1 MTQCVGHSNAGSTI
15 ILSICQHFE
24 FQEEEFPQ
32 LSNPIK
38 VGVIYLEI
46 FIVGA
51 KNSMLISDLT
61 LNCNPIVTFS
71 ITCQQ
76 KKVEQVYIK
85 IK

>member
-1 MTQCVGHSNAGSTI
+1 MNYYIYSSEIPVDIKENVEE
-15 ILSICQHFE
+15 HFE

-71 ITCQQ
+71 I
-76 KKVEQVYIK
+76 EIK
-85 IK
+85 SKFMNNLHF

>member
-1 MTQCVGHSNAGSTI
+1 MNYYIYSSEIPVDIKENVEE
-15 ILSICQHFE
+15 HFE

-51 KNSMLISDLT
+51 KNSMFISDLT
-61 LNCNPIVTFS
+61 LNYYHGIVL
-71 ITCQQ
+71 
-76 KKVEQVYIK
+76 
-85 IK
+85 

>member
-1 MTQCVGHSNAGSTI
+1 MNYYIYSSEIPVDIKENVEE
-15 ILSICQHFE
+15 HFE

-61 LNCNPIVTFS
+61 LNCYHWIVL
-71 ITCQQ
+71 
-76 KKVEQVYIK
+76 
-85 IK
+85 

>member
-1 MTQCVGHSNAGSTI
+1 MNYYIYSSEIPVDIKENVEE
-15 ILSICQHFE
+15 HFE

-51 KNSMLISDLT
+51 KNSMLISNLT
-61 LNCNPIVTFS
+61 LNCYHGIVL
-71 ITCQQ
+71 
-76 KKVEQVYIK
+76 
-85 IK
+85 

>member
-1 MTQCVGHSNAGSTI
+1 MNYYIYSSEIPIDIKENVEE
-15 ILSICQHFE
+15 HFE

-71 ITCQQ
+71 I
-76 KKVEQVYIK
+76 EIK
-85 IK
+85 SKFMNNLHF

>member
-1 MTQCVGHSNAGSTI
+1 MNYYIYSSEIPVDIKENVEE
-15 ILSICQHFE
+15 HFE

-38 VGVIYLEI
+38 VGVIYFEI

-51 KNSMLISDLT
+51 KNSMLISDQT

-71 ITCQQ
+71 IEM
-76 KKVEQVYIK
+76 KSKFMNNLHF
-85 IK
+85 

>member
-1 MTQCVGHSNAGSTI
+1 MNYYIYSSEIPVDIKENVEE
-15 ILSICQHFE
+15 HFE

-51 KNSMLISDLT
+51 KNSMFISDLT
-61 LNCNPIVTFS
+61 LNCYHGIVL
-71 ITCQQ
+71 
-76 KKVEQVYIK
+76 
-85 IK
+85 